1 MIRNFVIAGAV
12 VALGVA
18 LAPTASAD
26 TFNLNDIYCN
36 CLPAGSTA
44 GGTVAVT
51 VVDANDVKFD
61 ITLGSGLNF
70 HNTNGFDAFAFTYQG
85 AGTLSIT
92 GATSG
97 FALYTTAQGNGSMDG
112 AGHSYTDYID
122 CLACAKVTGVSE
134 LVFTVHSTTAI
145 TPTTF
150 EVVASGNNNDF
161 AAAVTQTAVS
171 GCTGVVGGG
180 NGTGN
185 STPQAST
192 GHTGSG
198 SLCGGAVPEP
208 TSVLLLGTVLAI
220 AGKFLKSRLA
230 V

>member
-1 MIRNFVIAGAV
+1 M
-12 VALGVA
+12 
-18 LAPTASAD
+18 TA
-26 TFNLNDIYCN
+26 
-36 CLPAGSTA
+36 
-44 GGTVAVT
+44 
-51 VVDANDVKFD
+51 VDANDVKFD

-70 HNTNGFDAFAFTYQG
+70 HNTNGFDAFAFTYGG

-97 FALYTTAQGNGSMDG
+97 FSLYTTAQGNGSMDG

-145 TPTTF
+145 TPVTF

-161 AAAVTQTAVS
+161 AAAVTQTTVS
-171 GCTGVVGGG
+171 GCTGVIGGG
-180 NGTGN
+180 NGTKD

-192 GHTGSG
+192 GKTSSG

-208 TSVLLLGTVLAI
+208 TSVLLLGTVLAV

-230 V
+230 A